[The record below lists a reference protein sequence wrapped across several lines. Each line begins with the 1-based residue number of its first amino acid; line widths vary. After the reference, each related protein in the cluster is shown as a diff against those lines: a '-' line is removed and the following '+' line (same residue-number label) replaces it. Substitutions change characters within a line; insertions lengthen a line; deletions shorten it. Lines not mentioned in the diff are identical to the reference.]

1 LYELC
6 SSGKSGSLF
15 YYTKDRNYLIKTMPL
30 REFAKL
36 RGILADY
43 LEHLTTNPDSMIAR
57 FFGMYKLQWQDTKEK
72 TLFSNTKQVT
82 SYIVIMDNLF
92 RSHDVG
98 IRFDLK
104 GSSIGRT
111 RLKKQ

>member
-1 LYELC
+1 
-6 SSGKSGSLF
+6 
-15 YYTKDRNYLIKTMPL
+15 MPL